1 MIVCAE
7 QVRAEEATL
16 DASVPEANLTFQHLS
31 RASQLPF
38 KDKVDWFNKQ
48 CDLLRVPWD
57 VEHQHLKVCFV
68 KNKKRYLE
76 GEDVAHTRRGAAPV
90 LLVCFGF
97 GPRSLGLRE
106 AERAAAPL
114 CGLGLAATPTSTG
127 CTTAQSKC
135 FLVANQQTAENYIRT
150 HVWQAY

>member
-1 MIVCAE
+1 MQLCVPKRNATERNE

-57 VEHQHLKVCFV
+57 VEHQHLKVCV
-68 KNKKRYLE
+68 GGGGVLE
-76 GEDVAHTRRGAAPV
+76 NEALEMMLPAPV
-90 LLVCFGF
+90 CVC
-97 GPRSLGLRE
+97 
-106 AERAAAPL
+106 
-114 CGLGLAATPTSTG
+114 CV
-127 CTTAQSKC
+127 CVC
-135 FLVANQQTAENYIRT
+135 
-150 HVWQAY
+150 

>member
-1 MIVCAE
+1 MPRARSLKNPIQSPPPPNPLPCSRTQTEPLYMSSANRTDVDLYG

-57 VEHQHLKVCFV
+57 VEHQHLKVITV
-68 KNKKRYLE
+68 
-76 GEDVAHTRRGAAPV
+76 
-90 LLVCFGF
+90 
-97 GPRSLGLRE
+97 
-106 AERAAAPL
+106 
-114 CGLGLAATPTSTG
+114 
-127 CTTAQSKC
+127 
-135 FLVANQQTAENYIRT
+135 I
-150 HVWQAY
+150 

>member
-1 MIVCAE
+1 MCFMHRK

-57 VEHQHLKVCFV
+57 VEHQHLKVCPQVMYVFEMWVSHAARAHRPPVGVLGPELDPFLRPLPSGGFV
-68 KNKKRYLE
+68 ATHCRLLSARRRS
-76 GEDVAHTRRGAAPV
+76 EDFSG
-90 LLVCFGF
+90 G
-97 GPRSLGLRE
+97 
-106 AERAAAPL
+106 
-114 CGLGLAATPTSTG
+114 
-127 CTTAQSKC
+127 QS
-135 FLVANQQTAENYIRT
+135 ADDGDM
-150 HVWQAY
+150 